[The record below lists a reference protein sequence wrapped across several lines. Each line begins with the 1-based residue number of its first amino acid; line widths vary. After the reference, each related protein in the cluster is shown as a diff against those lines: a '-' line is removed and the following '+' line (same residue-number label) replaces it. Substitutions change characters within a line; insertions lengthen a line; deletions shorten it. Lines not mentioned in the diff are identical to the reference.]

1 MYFILS
7 LGAMLPRSFVTTW
20 KFLELKF
27 NLLQQRVSFRRFV
40 GRVAV
45 APGLVWC
52 LGPSQIPARV
62 VPLSPSAIR
71 FLSDPCRR
79 SRQKVVLPEALV
91 GRAEGTQVVPVV
103 LSLVPVFPHGSLV
116 VMSGGI
122 RWSRRSPR
130 MTNDDNGQFR
140 NRGTVH
146 FSFLNFSNSI

>member
-20 KFLELKF
+20 KFLELRF
-27 NLLQQRVSFRRFV
+27 NFTIACIVPSLRGKGGCSSRFGVVSRTLLFS
-40 GRVAV
+40 
-45 APGLVWC
+45 
-52 LGPSQIPARV
+52 ARV

-71 FLSDPCRR
+71 IPSDPCRR

-91 GRAEGTQVVPVV
+91 GRAEGTQVVSVV